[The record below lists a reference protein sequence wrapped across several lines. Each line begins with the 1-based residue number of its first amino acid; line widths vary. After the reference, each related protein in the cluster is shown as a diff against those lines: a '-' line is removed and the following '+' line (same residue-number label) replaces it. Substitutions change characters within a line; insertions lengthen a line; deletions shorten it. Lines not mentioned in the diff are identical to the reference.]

1 MPQTPLRDTKKDQP
15 MQEQLEQLR
24 QRYPAIFANLRWGF
38 MCHGG
43 WFDLIDAL
51 CEQLQF
57 ATDHN
62 GAPQVVAVQVKEKFG
77 TLSFYTQDASKAQ
90 RGMISMAAAMSARL
104 CEMCGQPGRTLVGG
118 AFWQTRCPVHAP
130 EEAETAEEFLAR
142 RGVPGIA
149 P

>member
-1 MPQTPLRDTKKDQP
+1 
-15 MQEQLEQLR
+15 MQVQLDQLR
-24 QRYPAIFANLRWGF
+24 HRYPAIFANLRWGF
-38 MCHGG
+38 MCHDG

-62 GAPQVVAVQVKEKFG
+62 DAPQVVAAQVKEKFG
-77 TLSFYTQDASKAQ
+77 TLSFYTQSANKAQ
-90 RGMISMAAAMSARL
+90 RGMIAVAAAMSARL
-104 CEMCGQPGRTLVGG
+104 CEKCGQPGRTLVAG
-118 AFWQTRCPVHAP
+118 AFWQTRCPAHAP

-142 RGVPGIA
+142 CGVPGIA